1 MAPTAVVVTRKQDD
15 ENLDDADLSVLKSQL
30 AAARHERKRAES
42 DAQMLS
48 NRLLLLK
55 AEMSKAN
62 RKIEETKSRT
72 KFIYKV
78 QQESEKRHETKL
90 LFRGKLLEQSK
101 EVKVKVE
108 RRKSMD
114 HVLQV
119 EASKQKVVGK
129 KKEQVLR
136 VKEDRTLHLQQIRE
150 QREASRRAAYQRK
163 AEIQQQHEQ
172 ARLRKEEEARARR
185 AQVKRQVHSRIE
197 REHLEAQQRMVE
209 IERMEKVENEMLA
222 QLKKIQEKQRR
233 AYDSLESALAG
244 TKHGETHR
252 SNSRR

>member
-1 MAPTAVVVTRKQDD
+1 MPC
-15 ENLDDADLSVLKSQL
+15 NSGCPLSG
-30 AAARHERKRAES
+30 A
-42 DAQMLS
+42 
-48 NRLLLLK
+48 
-55 AEMSKAN
+55 
-62 RKIEETKSRT
+62 
-72 KFIYKV
+72 
-78 QQESEKRHETKL
+78 
-90 LFRGKLLEQSK
+90 
-101 EVKVKVE
+101 
-108 RRKSMD
+108 
-114 HVLQV
+114 
-119 EASKQKVVGK
+119 
-129 KKEQVLR
+129 
-136 VKEDRTLHLQQIRE
+136 
-150 QREASRRAAYQRK
+150 QRK